1 MRFSLVLVVASLVAV
16 AAVSA
21 GADRLDPWES
31 RLISVGVYEFDAR
44 QGDIDVPV
52 SLRAVEGETWLV
64 QLDAPVREEAKDVL
78 RAVGVEFYE
87 YIPNNAFLCRIPAGR
102 EALVQESGAAAWMGR
117 YHPAYKTSSRLLG
130 VAGSVEVTVLG
141 FPWFDGPELVADL
154 EELGMVVEDWGA
166 DPLNVTVRGTL
177 DAERIALVAKL
188 ESVYHVEPWIR
199 ARLHNHQ
206 AQWVMQT
213 WETNNR
219 RFWDL
224 GLDGEGR
231 VGSTSDSGIFME
243 HNMFRD
249 PAVTVGTWGDYPL
262 HRKVI
267 AYKQGCSQADFGD
280 CAQGW
285 WHGTHTGGSLCGDD
299 SYVGATQPYDGMA
312 LHAKNYFID
321 LGTDTGG
328 FYGPVSLWTMFNYG
342 YNGNAG
348 GRAFVHSMSWG
359 SNTMG
364 AYSGDDRAV
373 DNYIWNHRDCSVL
386 TSAGNNDPGTGDEI
400 CGSPANAKSVI
411 AVAASKNGTF
421 ADRHASWCSQGP
433 TADGRIKPDIEAP
446 GEVVWSSEGPG
457 VGTYQWESGTSMAS
471 PVAAGCALIVGQYL
485 EEGWY
490 PTGAPAARDAIHPSA
505 ALYKAI
511 MINGG
516 DENYVD
522 GNIIPNYCVGWG
534 RTCLDSVLY
543 FAGDAQGL
551 QMVDDTLGIQTG
563 QIHTYQ
569 YTVQSGHKLE
579 VTLTWSDEKGSTTSP
594 ATTPKIVNDL
604 DLEVQAPGGALYKGN
619 VYSAGQSVTG
629 GSYDRLNTVECVHL
643 YNPTP
648 GTYTVRVTAHDVP
661 VGPNQPYALVV
672 TGYFGG
678 GDMVPPTAPPWVT
691 LSKLGTLT
699 WGSATDNVGVD
710 HYCVYRQ
717 SKAYFSTQ
725 AIAPL
730 ATTSDTTWVFPGS
743 MGNPATNYF
752 FIVHAYDAANN
763 ESPPSPTAGE
773 FDFDTSN

>member
-1 MRFSLVLVVASLVAV
+1 MRLFSVCALGIALL
-16 AAVSA
+16 AATA
-21 GADRLDPWES
+21 GAGRLDPWES

-44 QGDIDVPV
+44 QGDGDVPLA
-52 SLRAVEGETWLV
+52 LRATEGETWLV
-64 QLDAPVREEAKDVL
+64 QLDAPVREEAKDAL

-87 YIPNNAFLCRIPAGR
+87 YIPNNAFLCRIPEGR
-102 EALVQESGAAAWMGR
+102 ETLAQSSGAAVWMGR
-117 YHPAYKTSSRLLG
+117 FHPAYKTSSRLLG
-130 VAGSVEVTVLG
+130 VTGPVEVTVLG
-141 FPWFDGPELVADL
+141 FPWFDGLELVAAL
-154 EELGMVVEDWGA
+154 EGLGMAVEDWGA
-166 DPLNVTVRGTL
+166 DPLNVTVRGAL
-177 DAERIALVAKL
+177 DAGRIPEVAKL
-188 ESVYHVEPWIR
+188 QGIYHVEPWIR

-213 WETNNR
+213 FEYGNR
-219 RFWDL
+219 RLWDL
-224 GLDGEGR
+224 DLKGQGR

-249 PAVTVGTWGDYPL
+249 DLVPLNTWGDYPT

-267 AYKQGCSQADFGD
+267 GYKQGSNQADFGD
-280 CAQGW
+280 CSASW

-299 SYVGATQPYDGMA
+299 SYCGGSQPYDGMA
-312 LHAKNYFID
+312 LLAKNYFID

-328 FYGPVSLWTMFNYG
+328 FYGPISLWTMFNYG

-364 AYSGDDRAV
+364 VYSGDDRAV

-386 TSAGNNDPGTGDEI
+386 TSAGNNDPGGGDEI

-421 ADRHASWCSQGP
+421 ANRHASWCSMGP
-433 TADGRIKPDIEAP
+433 TADGRMKPDVEAP
-446 GEVVWSSEGPG
+446 GEVIWSSEGPG
-457 VGTYQWESGTSMAS
+457 AGTYQWENGTSMAC
-471 PVAAGCALIVGQYL
+471 PIAAGTALLVGQYL

-490 PTGAPAARDAIHPSA
+490 PTGSPAARDAIHPSA

-543 FAGDAQGL
+543 FTGDAQGL
-551 QMVDDTLGIQTG
+551 QVVDDTLGLQTG
-563 QIHTYQ
+563 QMDTYQ

-579 VTLTWSDEKGSTTSP
+579 VTLTWSDDKGSTTTPS
-594 ATTPKIVNDL
+594 TTPKIVNDL

-619 VYSAGQSVTG
+619 VYSGGQSQTG
-629 GSYDRLNTVECVHL
+629 GSYDRLNTVECVHI

-661 VGPNQPYALVV
+661 SGPQQPYALVA
-672 TGYFGG
+672 TGGFDV
-678 GDMVPPTAPPWVT
+678 GDVDPPTAPPWVT
-691 LSKLGTLT
+691 LTKTGVLT
-699 WGSATDNVGVD
+699 WGSSTDNVGVD
-710 HYCVYRQ
+710 HYCVYRRN
-717 SKAYFSTQ
+717 KAYFSTQ
-725 AIAPL
+725 GYSPL
-730 ATTSDTTWVFPGS
+730 ATTPDTTWNFPGS
-743 MGNPATNYF
+743 MGDPGINYF
-752 FIVHAYDAANN
+752 FIVRAYDAANN
-763 ESPPSPTAGE
+763 ESPPSPTVGE
-773 FDFDTSN
+773 FDYDTTH